1 MNDLRRALLYFNENI
16 PNWLGWKRVDENG
29 NKIPHEDRYQYK
41 YILILDEK
49 ATLPTEDQINA
60 KIQELKNIKYVFCEK
75 DKLARFDSENL
86 LFKNINQKED
96 IYMLKET
103 GHFPFYEDPD
113 QLEKILMNI
122 LKVN

>member
-60 KIQELKNIKYVFCEK
+60 KIQELKNADTIRANKKKSARTKLK
-75 DKLARFDSENL
+75 DLGLDDEE
-86 LFKNINQKED
+86 INSLG
-96 IYMLKET
+96 I
-103 GHFPFYEDPD
+103 
-113 QLEKILMNI
+113 
-122 LKVN
+122 